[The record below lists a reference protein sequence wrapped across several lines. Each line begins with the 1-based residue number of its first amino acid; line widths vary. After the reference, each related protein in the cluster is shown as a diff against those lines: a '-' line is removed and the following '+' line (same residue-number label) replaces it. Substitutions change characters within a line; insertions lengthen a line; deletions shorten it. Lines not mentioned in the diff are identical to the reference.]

1 MPTLKAELNQ
11 KATNSTVS
19 MLERW
24 LRSVLSEGVVTVTF
38 TKKDGAERIMVCTTS
53 DKIIPKVAHQT
64 NTDNPVDFPVS
75 KNERKRNPSVA
86 AVYDI
91 EAKAWKSFRWDSIKH
106 VSFELK

>member
-1 MPTLKAELNQ
+1 MPTLNAELNQ

-38 TKKDGAERIMVCTTS
+38 TKKDGTERVMNCTTS
-53 DKIIPKVAHQT
+53 NKIIPAVIHQT
-64 NTDNPVDFPVS
+64 NTDKSVDFPVL
-75 KNERKRNPSVA
+75 KTERRRNPAVA

-91 EAKAWKSFRWDSIKH
+91 EAKAWKSFRWDSIKQ